1 MLLDTHILLW
11 FAGEPERLSSHA
23 AAAIEDAD
31 ECCVSFA
38 SAWEYGAKRA
48 KFPKRLPKSFESL
61 MAPHFRP
68 LDIPFEL
75 YRFAESLPPIHHD
88 PFDRMLMAQA
98 LADDLTLVTADETIR
113 SYPVA
118 TLW

>member
-1 MLLDTHILLW
+1 M
-11 FAGEPERLSSHA
+11 
-23 AAAIEDAD
+23 
-31 ECCVSFA
+31 SFA

-68 LDIPFEL
+68 LGISFEIG
-75 YRFAESLPPIHHD
+75 RFAETLPSIHND
-88 PFDRMLMAQA
+88 PFDRMLIAQA
-98 LADDLTLVTADETIR
+98 LADNLTLVTANRTIR
-113 SYPVA
+113 SYPVP